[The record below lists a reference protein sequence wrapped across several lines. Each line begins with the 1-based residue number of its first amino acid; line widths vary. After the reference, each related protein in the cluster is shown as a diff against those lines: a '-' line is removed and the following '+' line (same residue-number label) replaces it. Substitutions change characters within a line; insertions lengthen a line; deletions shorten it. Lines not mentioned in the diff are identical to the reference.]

1 MEAWVLMDQENVRRD
16 GVNDRLD
23 RMNALPRGRKR

>member
-23 RMNALPRGRKR
+23 RMIALPRGRKR